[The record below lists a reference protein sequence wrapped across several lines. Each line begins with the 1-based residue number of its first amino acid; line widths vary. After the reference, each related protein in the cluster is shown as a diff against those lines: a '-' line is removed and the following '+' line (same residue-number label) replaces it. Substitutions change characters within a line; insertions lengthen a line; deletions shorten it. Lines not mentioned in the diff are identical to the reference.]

1 MIEIGR
7 LCVKTAGRDAGLKC
21 IIVDIL
27 EDKFVLIDGE
37 TRRRKCNILH
47 LEPLKDVIKI
57 NKNASHEEVKKE
69 FEKLGLKARKTKP
82 KAKTTRPRKKRKTP
96 EQLRAEKEGK
106 KKERKKLREVIGLGK
121 KKEEND
127 KGDTEPWRVSNSFS
141 YFIRHLFLQTEIDH
155 PRTPENSPRYLQN
168 RYSKIEQIA
177 NRPRFASAP
186 LKSK

>member
-57 NKNASHEEVKKE
+57 NKNASHEEIEKE
-69 FEKLGLKARKTKP
+69 FEKLGLKSRKTKP
-82 KAKTTRPRKKRKTP
+82 KTKTIRPRKKRKTA
-96 EQLRAEKEGK
+96 EQLKEQKEEK

-121 KKEEND
+121 KKEEKKAKEGKGESLEEKAGFVEEKKEMKKEEAKKNSKSD
-127 KGDTEPWRVSNSFS
+127 K
-141 YFIRHLFLQTEIDH
+141 
-155 PRTPENSPRYLQN
+155 
-168 RYSKIEQIA
+168 K
-177 NRPRFASAP
+177 
-186 LKSK
+186 